1 MIDLTGQT
9 VAITGA
15 AQGVGLAIARACA
28 DEGMNVALIGSAQSK
43 SKMESLIASL
53 KDSTENDNIAFYQ
66 VDLLSEE
73 SIKQVL
79 ETIYDEFEALDVL
92 INNASVIL
100 PGKVQNVI
108 TEHYDLMHQIN
119 MRAPY
124 ILSKAAAPL
133 MIQSAQTLEGVV
145 PQIINIA
152 PPLNLDPKCLG
163 QFLPYTSSRYM
174 LSMYTIG
181 MAEEFKNQITVNA
194 LWPKCPIDANDS
206 CDIIAGT
213 YEKIDSGKRHP
224 NIMAHSV
231 IKLLMYADYEKTG
244 EFVIDEE
251 LLKEFQEDVSVY
263 QNKDDTLQ
271 KETFC

>member
-28 DEGMNVALIGSAQSK
+28 LEGMNVALIGSAQSK
-43 SKMESLIASL
+43 STMQSTVVSL
-53 KDSTENDNIAFYQ
+53 KDSTENGNIAFYQ

-79 ETIYDEFEALDVL
+79 ENIYDEFEALDVL

-100 PGKVQNVI
+100 PGQVQGIV

-124 ILSKAAAPL
+124 ILCKAAAPL
-133 MIQSAQTLEGVV
+133 MIQSAETLEGVV

-181 MAEEFKNQITVNA
+181 MAEEFKNQITINA

-231 IKLLMYADYEKTG
+231 IKMLTHANYDKTG

-251 LLKEFQEDVSVY
+251 LLKEYHEDLAVY
-263 QNKDDTLQ
+263 QNKGDALQ
-271 KETFC
+271 RETFC